1 MHDAAAMLNRLA
13 LLGFVVWLSACTD
26 QVLTREDKLACG
38 FEKHPSTVEQC
49 VCVGARV
56 EGDPGDGSASCDL
69 GEQTLGRVPFGIE
82 GAVCCLD

>member
-1 MHDAAAMLNRLA
+1 MRTRLA
-13 LLGFVVWLSACTD
+13 LHGFIVSLTACSD
-26 QVLTREDKLACG
+26 DVLTREEALACG

-56 EGDPGDGSASCDL
+56 EGDPGDGSASCDA
-69 GEQTLGRVPFGIE
+69 GEVTFGSVPFGIE